1 VHVLPVDFP
10 DARKRKVD
18 EYRALE
24 GQALARYLRWLVE
37 VSDVQ
42 VTDPLTRQPR
52 RVQYADIAVLAVS
65 TWNLPLLFERLDA
78 EGVPYASRG
87 GRLFLADPLSR
98 QLLLGLRALADR
110 GDGVAEAALLRP
122 PFFALALAD
131 LLRERAAAAGRVP
144 EDEAVRRVREAKE
157 LIGEL
162 RRRRLDRPPGATAR
176 DLLDRTAFAR
186 AVALGP
192 NGAQRLARLREL
204 CLVLEQTAA
213 AEGLDYDG
221 ATARLRQWVTDPVQ
235 LDPPHPVGTE
245 AVQVLTVHQAK
256 GLEFP
261 VVVLWDGR
269 GEWDPHVAVEPWRME
284 RDGRGWTMAL
294 EGLGWEEPPGL
305 ELTQTERDY
314 LRAERRRVIYVAA
327 TRARDLLVIPKTG
340 TPKPGKMVCA
350 DLLGGAETGAMRVLE
365 TYFSGEGAAWVRQV
379 SAAARPVPGDATDVF
394 NEIAGWWE
402 VAARESARPR
412 FRPVAVYEARVTLTE
427 REPVQQAA
435 QRKSREGRFGHLF
448 GSAVHQAIGLLL
460 RDPAL
465 GPAEAI
471 RRAAT
476 LVGLSEHLDEAV
488 ADVGRA
494 WQALQAEGLAR
505 PLGADLQI
513 EYPVAAP
520 WADGAL
526 LMGYVDLVGAFAD
539 RLDVLDFKTDAP
551 PAGPVEAAYPEYVN
565 QVRLYGRLLPGVLS
579 ARRLRLGLL
588 FTADGGIRR
597 VEP

>member
-1 VHVLPVDFP
+1 
-10 DARKRKVD
+10 
-18 EYRALE
+18 
-24 GQALARYLRWLVE
+24 
-37 VSDVQ
+37 
-42 VTDPLTRQPR
+42 
-52 RVQYADIAVLAVS
+52 VQYGDVAVLAVS
-65 TWNLPLLFERLDA
+65 TWNLPLLFEHLDA

-98 QLLLGLRALADR
+98 QFLLGLRALADR

-122 PFFALALAD
+122 PFFALGLAD

-144 EDEAVRRVREAKE
+144 EDEAVRRVREAKT

-213 AEGLDYDG
+213 AEGFDYDG
-221 ATARLRQWVTDPVQ
+221 ATARLREWVTDPVQ
-235 LDPPHPVGTE
+235 LDPPHPVGAE
-245 AVQVLTVHQAK
+245 AIQALTVHQAK

-269 GEWDPHVAVEPWRME
+269 GEWDLRLAPEPWRME
-284 RDGRGWTMAL
+284 RDGRGWTMSL
-294 EGLGWEEPPGL
+294 DGLAWEEPAGV
-305 ELTQTERDY
+305 ELTQTEREY
-314 LRAERRRVIYVAA
+314 QRAERRRVIYVAA

-340 TPKPGKMVCA
+340 VPKLGKMVCA
-350 DLLGGAETGAMRVLE
+350 DLLGGGEAESVRVLE
-365 TYFSGEGAAWVRQV
+365 TYVSGVGAGWGRQV
-379 SAAARPVPGDATDVF
+379 STPERRISGDATAAF
-394 NEIAGWWE
+394 TEIADRWE
-402 VAARESARPR
+402 AAARESARPR
-412 FRPVAVYEARVTLTE
+412 FKPVAVSEARATLTE
-427 REPVQQAA
+427 REPVEEPAR
-435 QRKSREGRFGHLF
+435 RKPREGRFGHVF

-460 RDPAL
+460 HDPAI
-465 GPAEAI
+465 GPAEAV
-471 RRAAT
+471 RRAAA
-476 LVGLSEHLDEAV
+476 LVGLTEHLDEAV

-505 PLGADLQI
+505 RPGPDLQL

-520 WADGAL
+520 GPDGTL
-526 LMGYVDLVGAFAD
+526 LMGYVDLVAGSAD

-551 PAGPVEAAYPEYVN
+551 SDGPVEVTYAEYVS
-565 QVRLYGRLLPGVLS
+565 QVRLYGHLFQDVRG
-579 ARRLRLGLL
+579 ARPLRLGLL
-588 FTADGGIRR
+588 FTGDGRIRWVGPAASAFGASSR
-597 VEP
+597 SPDSS